1 VELFPDLSTLSDP
14 ELDRML
20 SQLEREEDRISQ
32 RRRLLHGRIDI
43 LRSERV
49 VRIKNKVQEGV
60 LDLPSPDETIEHLD
74 RPIFEGTGD
83 LPADHG
89 IEPMP
94 DLRVIDDDDLRAMI
108 LQLEHEEDDVS
119 LERRVIHGRID
130 ILRAERTRRRRGGE
144 WDPDSIAE
152 ALSHGHEAQPNGQG
166 SPAAPSSDGA

>member
-1 VELFPDLSTLSDP
+1 VDLFPDLTTLTDP

-20 SQLEREEDRISQ
+20 VHLEHEEDSISQ

-49 VRIKNKVQEGV
+49 VRIKAKVAEGE
-60 LDLPSPDETIEHLD
+60 LSMPTPGETMEHLE
-74 RPIFEGTGD
+74 RPIFDGTGE
-83 LPADHG
+83 LPPDHD

-94 DLRVIDDDDLRAMI
+94 DLLAITDDALRLMI
-108 LQLEHEEDDVS
+108 TQLEHEEDDVS

-130 ILRAERTRRRRGGE
+130 ILRAERTRRRRGGV

-152 ALSHGHEAQPNGQG
+152 ALSHGHGAEPNGSAG
-166 SPAAPSSDGA
+166 VAAPPSDGA